1 MAGRRTIV
9 VVDFAA
15 VVAADVDAAAAVL
28 AADVD
33 AAAAV
38 VAADVDAAVVAVV
51 VVVAEGSCES
61 RSLSTVKSMVVESIA
76 VVLGRWTFLALCS
89 SSVIIFSNRNLH
101 CFLSC
106 IGSMLFRGEV
116 RVAVDVA
123 ILVVV
128 FFVFFWGN
136 SIGST
141 LVLFALAFAE
151 VFAAG
156 AVAAAVSVVVAV
168 VVVDAEG
175 SCEANAKRSEVCV
188 GISVGVDDAQA
199 LCFLKL

>member
-15 VVAADVDAAAAVL
+15 VVAADVDAAAAVVAVVAADVDAAAAVVAADVDAAVVAVV

-101 CFLSC
+101 FFLSC

-128 FFVFFWGN
+128 FFVFFWA
-136 SIGST
+136 I
-141 LVLFALAFAE
+141 L
-151 VFAAG
+151 
-156 AVAAAVSVVVAV
+156 
-168 VVVDAEG
+168 
-175 SCEANAKRSEVCV
+175 
-188 GISVGVDDAQA
+188 
-199 LCFLKL
+199 